1 MDHAGAVWMTAF
13 NEVAEQL
20 MGVPANEIQQLKV
33 SCIKSPSPEPRLT
46 YQDSG
51 EDTKATA
58 FFQNPIG
65 KTFTFQMMAKQD
77 SYNVSWSLPKQD
89 WS

>member
-33 SCIKSPSPEPRLT
+33 GCLLLSQKA
-46 YQDSG
+46 
-51 EDTKATA
+51 ED
-58 FFQNPIG
+58 
-65 KTFTFQMMAKQD
+65 
-77 SYNVSWSLPKQD
+77 
-89 WS
+89 